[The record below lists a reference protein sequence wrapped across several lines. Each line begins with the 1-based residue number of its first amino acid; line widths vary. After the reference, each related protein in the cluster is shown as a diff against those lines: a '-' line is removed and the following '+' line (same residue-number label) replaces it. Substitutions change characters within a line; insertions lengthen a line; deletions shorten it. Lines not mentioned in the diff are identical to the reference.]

1 MQRARITRNSE
12 RNSMNAS
19 VENRV
24 SVILF
29 TTCETK
35 AAKKERGRGNVM
47 DEYVMG
53 GRGCGKTKTLS
64 EMLEEAMRKRVLE
77 SVDARTL
84 STGFVMNPI
93 YKVEADGFATGGL
106 IPKSK
111 PEVHFWEDCKIQ
123 RNGKYTTVIWKDGT
137 VTRVTC
143 QDSDDPDDLRA
154 FEEALAKKLYGSRTA
169 LKKFVEGRTVDVWH
183 RKRKLK
189 KQKKNS
195 NEEKRT
201 KVELIACDGNGTEL
215 SIGDTV
221 CLEFES
227 TCCIYRVRGIGDCT
241 IKVKEG
247 WNYLPSECFTKVRTE
262 PPYSVGDWVVFR
274 NPKENYLVH
283 SEAWTSH
290 MVADKPLKIEKIN
303 GTNLL
308 CNDGCVYESL
318 WIRGAE
324 KTEEDT
330 EE

>member
-1 MQRARITRNSE
+1 MTEMYEAGRRN
-12 RNSMNAS
+12 
-19 VENRV
+19 
-24 SVILF
+24 
-29 TTCETK
+29 
-35 AAKKERGRGNVM
+35 
-47 DEYVMG
+47 
-53 GRGCGKTKTLS
+53 GKTVESLAEAVRETVCRGIDAGLIKTP
-64 EMLEEAMRKRVLE
+64 MLTPIHVGMDFG
-77 SVDARTL
+77 VD
-84 STGFVMNPI
+84 PI

-106 IPKSK
+106 IPKPK

-143 QDSDDPDDLRA
+143 QDSDEPDDLRA

-169 LKKFVEGRTVDVWH
+169 LKKFVEARTVDVAQ
-183 RKRKLK
+183 KKKAK
-189 KQKKNS
+189 KQQKKKKKNS
-195 NEEKRT
+195 NEEKHT
-201 KVELIACDGNGTEL
+201 KVELIACDGNGAEL

-221 CLEFES
+221 CLEIES

-247 WNYLPSECFTKVRTE
+247 WKYLPSECFTKVRTE

-290 MVADKPLKIEKIN
+290 MVADKPLRIEKIN

-318 WIRGAE
+318 WVRGVE
-324 KTEEDT
+324 KTEEGAD
-330 EE
+330 EWSF

>member
-1 MQRARITRNSE
+1 MSEIYEAGRRNGKT
-12 RNSMNAS
+12 
-19 VENRV
+19 VESIAEVVRKAV
-24 SVILF
+24 GEGVDAGLIKATALTPMYVGRDSVI
-29 TTCETK
+29 
-35 AAKKERGRGNVM
+35 
-47 DEYVMG
+47 D
-53 GRGCGKTKTLS
+53 
-64 EMLEEAMRKRVLE
+64 
-77 SVDARTL
+77 
-84 STGFVMNPI
+84 PI

-106 IPKSK
+106 IPKTK

-143 QDSDDPDDLRA
+143 QDSDEPDDLRA

-169 LKKFVEGRTVDVWH
+169 LKKFVEARTVDVARKKDDKKSSKRWKND
-183 RKRKLK
+183 RKRRE
-189 KQKKNS
+189 NGETIARDS
-195 NEEKRT
+195 NG
-201 KVELIACDGNGTEL
+201 VEL
-215 SIGDTV
+215 SVGDTV
-221 CLEFES
+221 YIKDFS
-227 TCCIYRVRGIGDCT
+227 GVDWGGKVYRIEKIGDCA
-241 IKVKEG
+241 IDVEEG
-247 WNYLPSECFTKVRTE
+247 LGYFPSECSTKVRTE

-290 MVADKPLKIEKIN
+290 MTAEKPLKIEKIN

-324 KTEEDT
+324 KTEKDT

>member
-1 MQRARITRNSE
+1 MSE
-12 RNSMNAS
+12 IYEAGRRSGKT
-19 VENRV
+19 VESLAEVVRKAV
-24 SVILF
+24 DEGIDAGLIKATALTPMYVGRDSVI
-29 TTCETK
+29 
-35 AAKKERGRGNVM
+35 
-47 DEYVMG
+47 D
-53 GRGCGKTKTLS
+53 
-64 EMLEEAMRKRVLE
+64 
-77 SVDARTL
+77 
-84 STGFVMNPI
+84 PI

-106 IPKSK
+106 IPKPK

-143 QDSDDPDDLRA
+143 QDSDELDDLRA

-169 LKKFVEGRTVDVWH
+169 LKKFVEARTVDVA
-183 RKRKLK
+183 RKKDDKKSSKRWKNDRARRQNGEIIARDSNGAELK
-189 KQKKNS
+189 
-195 NEEKRT
+195 
-201 KVELIACDGNGTEL
+201 V
-215 SIGDTV
+215 GDTV
-221 CLEFES
+221 YIKDFSCVDWGGKV
-227 TCCIYRVRGIGDCT
+227 YRIEKIGDCA
-241 IKVKEG
+241 IEVGEG
-247 WNYLPSECFTKVRTE
+247 LGFFPPECFTKVRTE

-318 WIRGAE
+318 WVRGVD

>member
-1 MQRARITRNSE
+1 MSE
-12 RNSMNAS
+12 IYEA
-19 VENRV
+19 
-24 SVILF
+24 
-29 TTCETK
+29 
-35 AAKKERGRGNVM
+35 GR
-47 DEYVMG
+47 
-53 GRGCGKTKTLS
+53 RSGKTVESIAEVVRKAVD
-64 EMLEEAMRKRVLE
+64 EGIDAGVIKAPMLTPMYVGM
-77 SVDARTL
+77 D
-84 STGFVMNPI
+84 
-93 YKVEADGFATGGL
+93 FATGGL
-106 IPKSK
+106 IAKPK

-143 QDSDDPDDLRA
+143 QDSDEPDDLRA

-169 LKKFVEGRTVDVWH
+169 LKKFVEARTVDVARKKDDKKSSKRWKND
-183 RKRKLK
+183 RKRR
-189 KQKKNS
+189 S
-195 NEEKRT
+195 NGEVIARDSNG
-201 KVELIACDGNGTEL
+201 VELKV
-215 SIGDTV
+215 GDTV
-221 CLEFES
+221 YIKDFS
-227 TCCIYRVRGIGDCT
+227 GVDWGGKVYRIEKIGDCT

-247 WNYLPSECFTKVRTE
+247 WKDLPSECFTKVRTE

-324 KTEEDT
+324 KTEKDT

>member
-1 MQRARITRNSE
+1 MTEMYEAGRRSGKT
-12 RNSMNAS
+12 
-19 VENRV
+19 VESIAEVVRKAV
-24 SVILF
+24 GEGIDAGLIKAPMLTPMYVGKDSAVYVQKDSVI
-29 TTCETK
+29 
-35 AAKKERGRGNVM
+35 
-47 DEYVMG
+47 
-53 GRGCGKTKTLS
+53 
-64 EMLEEAMRKRVLE
+64 
-77 SVDARTL
+77 
-84 STGFVMNPI
+84 NPI
-93 YKVEADGFATGGL
+93 YKVKTDGFATGGL
-106 IPKSK
+106 IPKPK

-143 QDSDDPDDLRA
+143 QDSDEPDEPDDLRA

-169 LKKFVEGRTVDVWH
+169 LKKFVEARTVDVWH

-189 KQKKNS
+189 KQEKNS

-221 CLEFES
+221 CLEIES

-247 WNYLPSECFTKVRTE
+247 WKYLPSECFTKVRTE

-290 MVADKPLKIEKIN
+290 MTADKPLKIEKIN

-308 CNDGCVYESL
+308 CSDGCVYESL
-318 WIRGAE
+318 WVRCAE
-324 KTEEDT
+324 KTEEETD
-330 EE
+330 EWSF